1 MDSHKRYALNDYT
14 KQLKKEA
21 LLNEATLQGLEGEE
35 VLHLEYN
42 SKKVKPGTLFVCKG
56 ANFKPEYLDEAI
68 KHGAIGYVADKKMD
82 IADDVPRIIVSDIRK
97 AMALLAEKFHNEP
110 HKKLKIVGIGGTK
123 GKTTTTYYIKSI
135 LDAYLEAEGK
145 APAGL
150 ISTINNFTGGQYEE
164 STNTTPEAM
173 DLQELLA
180 ESVDAGLEYLVMEV
194 SSQALKYHRTDRVE
208 FDVSIFLNIDEDH
221 ISPIEHPN
229 FADYLE
235 SKAKMFAQTNQL
247 VINKETREAEYLFG
261 KAEDAKEYF
270 SFSLDSKEA
279 DYYAYD
285 IETIDLESHFKIHS
299 DRIEEDF
306 VLGMPGRFNIENALA
321 AAAAIDLLGIPV
333 EYTVQAL
340 KDVKVPGR
348 MTIFSTKD
356 KQIIAIADYAHNR
369 LSFENL
375 ITSMQKTYPE
385 YKVLSILG
393 APGGKAFGRRE
404 ELGSVA
410 GEYSDY
416 VYITTDDPGSEK
428 VSDISEE
435 IAQYVEIAGTP
446 YALIEDREA
455 AIHAAFERVEE
466 KTLILAIGK
475 GHETIMRYAHGNVP
489 MKSDEA
495 VMEELIESYNQ
506 KINSKS

>member
-1 MDSHKRYALNDYT
+1 MDTHKTYTLNDYT
-14 KQLKKEA
+14 KQLKEEV
-21 LLNEATLQGLEGEE
+21 LLDEATLHDLQDEQ
-35 VLHLEYN
+35 VLYLEYN

-56 ANFKPEYLDEAI
+56 AHFKPEYLEEAI
-68 KHGAIGYVADKKMD
+68 NRGAIGYVADKKMD
-82 IADDVPRIIVSDIRK
+82 VAEDVPSIIVSDIRK

-110 HKKLKIVGIGGTK
+110 HKKLKIVAIGGTK
-123 GKTTTTYYIKSI
+123 GKTTTTYYVKSI
-135 LDAYLEAEGK
+135 LDAYLEAARK

-150 ISTINNFTGGQYEE
+150 ISTINNFTGDKYVE

-180 ESVDAGLEYLVMEV
+180 DAVEAGLEYLVMEV

-229 FADYLE
+229 FEDYLE
-235 SKAKMFAQTNQL
+235 SKAKMFAQTKQL
-247 VINKETREAEYLFG
+247 VINKETREAEYLFK
-261 KAEDAKEYF
+261 KAEDAKEYY

-285 IETIDLESHFKIHS
+285 IETIELESHFKIHS
-299 DRIEEDF
+299 DKIEEDF
-306 VLGMPGRFNIENALA
+306 ILGMPGRFNIENALA

-333 EYTVQAL
+333 EYTVEAL
-340 KDVKVPGR
+340 KKVTVPGR
-348 MTIFSTKD
+348 MTIFSTND

-375 ITSMQKTYPE
+375 ITSMKKTYPE
-385 YKVLSILG
+385 YKVISILG
-393 APGGKAFGRRE
+393 APGDKAFGRRE

-416 VYITTDDPGSEK
+416 VYITTDDPGSEE
-428 VSDISEE
+428 VSVISKE
-435 IAQYVEIAGTP
+435 IAQYVEAAGTL
-446 YALIEDREA
+446 YASIEDREA
-455 AIHAAFERVEE
+455 AIQAAFENIEE

-475 GHETIMRYAHGNVP
+475 GHETIMRFAHGNVP
-489 MKSDEA
+489 IKSDEA
-495 VMEELIESYNQ
+495 VMEDLIKAYDRRN
-506 KINSKS
+506 